1 MPINTEI
8 TDEQRRDYLEK
19 AKAARKQLAEIRR
32 KMKWMEVEPLEVL
45 DAPEAQ
51 RMRLRYFIESLPGV
65 GKTKSKQILEE
76 LGIDEKRRLGS
87 LGCRQRDKIVK
98 LLNERKK

>member
-1 MPINTEI
+1 MPINHELTE
-8 TDEQRRDYLEK
+8 DERKLALKK
-19 AKAARKQLAEIRR
+19 ATEARKQLAEIRR

-45 DAPEAQ
+45 DDPKAQ

-65 GKTKSKQILEE
+65 GKTKSKQI

>member
-1 MPINTEI
+1 
-8 TDEQRRDYLEK
+8 
-19 AKAARKQLAEIRR
+19 
-32 KMKWMEVEPLEVL
+32 MKWMEVEPLEVL
-45 DAPEAQ
+45 DDPKAQ

-76 LGIDEKRRLGS
+76 LGIDEKLRLGS

>member
-1 MPINTEI
+1 MPINPEL
-8 TDEQRRDYLEK
+8 TDEQRMENLEK

-32 KMKWMEVEPLEVL
+32 KMKWLEVEPLEVL
-45 DAPEAQ
+45 DDHEAQ
-51 RMRLRYFIESLPGV
+51 RMRLRYFIASLPGV
-65 GKTKSKQILEE
+65 GKVKTEQILEE